1 MARSISTIKKTIIEE
16 KNTKDNIS
24 VIQFAEE
31 GGSRVGILNLWADV
45 VSLCINVHEQ
55 LFDKHKSDVELL
67 VDNAIPGTEKW
78 IQSKVFEFQYD
89 VTTPQYVELV
99 DYVPAYPT
107 IDTSLQIITRCS
119 VISLGNG
126 RITIKVA
133 KSEPPVALSAPEKT
147 ALEGYITAI
156 IPAGPY
162 VTISTQDSDKL
173 YIDAEVFYDGQ
184 YVDSIQA
191 TVEAAIKDYLDNLPF
206 DGDVLNSKIQ
216 DAIQSVDGVNDVVIN
231 EVKARKDT
239 TPISGATVVARKWST
254 VAGYIEEETTSSN
267 TWSDTITYTV
277 G

>member
-1 MARSISTIKKTIIEE
+1 MARSINTIKQAIIDE

-45 VSLCINVHEQ
+45 VALCVNIHEQ
-55 LFDKHKSDVELL
+55 LFDKHKSDVEVL
-67 VDNAIPGTEKW
+67 VSNAVPGTEQW

-89 VTTPQYVELV
+89 ATTPQYVQLINF
-99 DYVPAYPT
+99 VPSYPT
-107 IDTSLQIITRCS
+107 IDETLRIITRCA

-133 KSEPPVALSAPEKT
+133 KSEPPIALGSSEKT
-147 ALEGYITAI
+147 ALEAYCSAI

-162 VTISTQDSDKL
+162 VTILSENSDKL

-191 TVEAAIKDYLDNLPF
+191 ATEAAIKAYLDSLPF

-216 DAIQSVDGVNDVVIN
+216 DAIQAVDGVNDVVIN
-231 EVKARKDT
+231 EVRARKDA
-239 TPISGATVVARKWST
+239 TPFASATIVTRKWST

-267 TWSDTITYTV
+267 TWGDTITYTV